1 MGAMGEALTAFG
13 KTSRGGTRACRPPTP
28 VDTLARRFEAELLT
42 KLGRD
47 FAARVD
53 AAQRLSAAGDAE
65 GASELLAS
73 ILPRI
78 QTVVDALRA

>member
-1 MGAMGEALTAFG
+1 MGAMGEALTANGGFG
-13 KTSRGGTRACRPPTP
+13 HGRSPRACRPPTP
-28 VDTLARRFEAELLT
+28 DANLT

-53 AAQRLSAAGDAE
+53 AAQRLAAAGDSE